1 MERIKL
7 EKVVLSIAEIR
18 MATRPNIYKN
28 KKKYS
33 RKPKHTKNELHKI

>member
-1 MERIKL
+1 MKMKQIELTIQ
-7 EKVVLSIAEIR
+7 EIR

-33 RKPKHTKNELHKI
+33 RKDKHRGTRSYQE